1 MFGGPGAQGEGGPGN
16 AFQEDESWKRHLEP
30 VTPTYWLVAVR
41 QNGNFELYSMP
52 DFTLRCSAGF
62 SQFCQS
68 AITSVLI
75 RLILLMG
82 NWIQYFLACY
92 EVKFLPVPYLSSD
105 T

>member
-52 DFTLRCSAGF
+52 DFTLRCSEGF
-62 SQFCQS
+62 SQFFQS

-75 RLILLMG
+75 RLILLLR
-82 NWIQYFLACY
+82 NRIRYFFY
-92 EVKFLPVPYLSSD
+92 RYWVKQHQTPFYGL
-105 T
+105 